1 MNSWR
6 FDYSPDI
13 ATCLVVATCRQTV
26 DGLLAP
32 PSTAWQRM
40 EFPAHAETAMQIQT
54 QEHTS
59 KKENLGTCFITPR
72 QCKSMERGSRPLQR
86 SISIWAAHFGG
97 PF

>member
-1 MNSWR
+1 MNSCR

-40 EFPAHAETAMQIQT
+40 ESPAHAETAMQIQT
-54 QEHTS
+54 QEHIQQKGES
-59 KKENLGTCFITPR
+59 RNMLCHSQAMQINGTGFPSSSAID
-72 QCKSMERGSRPLQR
+72 LY
-86 SISIWAAHFGG
+86 FGG